1 VTNPQDIERDYSA
14 GHGTEAVLFGVV
26 QHGEQRTAA
35 EALHELQLLAST
47 ADYVVAG
54 CMVQHRRHPDP
65 HTYLGAGKL
74 AELAEVV
81 KLARSG
87 AVICDDSLTP
97 NQARHVETAVGVPVL
112 DRSELI
118 LQIFSMHARTPQAR
132 LQVELAALQYEM
144 PRLRRKWTHLER
156 QRGGIGVRGGAGE
169 KQIDVDRHMLRQR
182 ISAVARELKGIEQH
196 KIREVAAR
204 PELFTVA
211 LVGYTNAGKSS
222 LMNRLCD
229 AGVLAENK
237 LFSTLDTRTRPWRLP
252 GGRTIL
258 LTDTVGFIKKLPH
271 ELVASFHATLEE
283 ALAAD
288 LLLVLIDGSSPE
300 AAEQLA
306 TVNEVL
312 ESLHAADLARITVI
326 NKLDLVADRGS
337 LAELWQSDQRAVA
350 ISALTGEGLEELF
363 SSIQS
368 QVAQVE
374 NRCSLLVPHTAGA
387 LLSHIRAKATVLSE
401 FYTQQGCLVEVQVSP
416 ALLGRLLSEGARYA
430 EPTDLPADAPVQ
442 LVAVDDDDDD
452 IDEAPATTRDADDLD
467 PPPA

>member
-1 VTNPQDIERDYSA
+1 MSQEQTRPQAA
-14 GHGTEAVLFGVV
+14 GHLTEAVLFGVV
-26 QHGEQRTAA
+26 PHGEQRTAA
-35 EALHELQLLAST
+35 EALHELQLLATT

-81 KLARSG
+81 KLAHSG

-97 NQARHVETAVGVPVL
+97 NQARNIEEAVQVPVL

-169 KQIDVDRHMLRQR
+169 KQIDVDRHLLRQR
-182 ISAVARELKGIEQH
+182 IASVSRELKRIEQH

-222 LMNRLCD
+222 LMNRLCE
-229 AGVLAENK
+229 AGVLEENK

-288 LLLVLIDGSSPE
+288 LLLVLVDGSSPE
-300 AAEQLA
+300 ALEQLN
-306 TVNEVL
+306 TVDEVL
-312 ESLHAADLARITVI
+312 EELGAADLNRITVL
-326 NKLDLVADRGS
+326 NKLDLVTDRAG
-337 LAELWQSDQRAVA
+337 LAALWQKESKAVA
-350 ISALTGEGLEELF
+350 ISVRSGEGIDELLAAM
-363 SSIQS
+363 QT
-368 QVAQVE
+368 QLALVE
-374 NRCSLLVPHTAGA
+374 NQCSILVPHAAGN
-387 LLSHIRAKATVLSE
+387 LLTHIRAKATVLSE
-401 FYTQQGCLVEVQVSP
+401 FYTEQGCLMEIQASP
-416 ALLGRLLSEGARYA
+416 ALLGRLLAEGARRA
-430 EPTDLPADAPVQ
+430 EPGDQPG
-442 LVAVDDDDDD
+442 
-452 IDEAPATTRDADDLD
+452 
-467 PPPA
+467 

>member
-1 VTNPQDIERDYSA
+1 VTKQPPQEQERDYTA

-26 QHGEQRTAA
+26 PHGEQRTAA
-35 EALHELQLLAST
+35 EALHELQLLAGT

-97 NQARHVETAVGVPVL
+97 NQAKNIEAAVQAPVI

-118 LQIFSMHARTPQAR
+118 LQIFGMHARTPQAR

-169 KQIDVDRHMLRQR
+169 KQIDVDRHLLRQR
-182 ISAVARELKGIEQH
+182 ISSVARELKRIEQH

-222 LMNRLCD
+222 LMNRLCE

-288 LLLVLIDGSSPE
+288 LLLVMVDGSSPE
-300 AAEQLA
+300 AREQLE
-306 TVNEVL
+306 TVDEVL
-312 ESLHAADLARITVI
+312 ESLGAADLARLTVF
-326 NKLDLVADRGS
+326 NKIDQIDDRAT
-337 LAELWQSDQRAVA
+337 LAELWHRDPRGVA
-350 ISALTGEGLEELF
+350 ISVKSGEGMDALMD
-363 SSIQS
+363 SIQERL
-368 QVAQVE
+368 AQVE
-374 NRCSLLVPHTAGA
+374 NRCSLLVPHAHGA

-401 FYTQQGCLVEVQVSP
+401 FYTQQGCLVEIQASP
-416 ALLGRLLSEGARYA
+416 VLLGRLLAEGARY
-430 EPTDLPADAPVQ
+430 EQPGDR
-442 LVAVDDDDDD
+442 VD
-452 IDEAPATTRDADDLD
+452 EKS
-467 PPPA
+467 